1 MLLFCC
7 AALITMFFY
16 LTSRYAIN
24 KIERVGRHLE
34 ISEYPETIR
43 RVKIFLWT
51 TLINDWVL
59 SSDRFELISYLESM
73 IEILDNIE
81 ELLSQKYL
89 NIEEQ
94 ENTTFKNRH
103 LEPNPVLEINL
114 NSVSENGVYKDFE
127 GSVKIIKSDLVSL
140 LEIAFDQEWMKIRG
154 ATGKLFVPK
163 E

>member
-1 MLLFCC
+1 MNLQLTYSEIHNGKHHLCFFLLCS
-7 AALITMFFY
+7 LITMFFY

-81 ELLSQKYL
+81 ELLSQEIFKYRRTRKH
-89 NIEEQ
+89 N
-94 ENTTFKNRH
+94 F
-103 LEPNPVLEINL
+103 
-114 NSVSENGVYKDFE
+114 
-127 GSVKIIKSDLVSL
+127 
-140 LEIAFDQEWMKIRG
+140 
-154 ATGKLFVPK
+154 
-163 E
+163 